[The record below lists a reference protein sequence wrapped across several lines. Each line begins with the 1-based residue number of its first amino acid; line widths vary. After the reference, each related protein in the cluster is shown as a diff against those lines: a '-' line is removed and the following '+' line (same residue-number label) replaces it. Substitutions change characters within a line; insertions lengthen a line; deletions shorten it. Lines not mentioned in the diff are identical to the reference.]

1 MQLYLAAAP
10 CYLPEARRWGLPIAH
25 AAYRIDSGGR
35 LAALALP
42 PEVRGGLLLV
52 TGTDC
57 AAPPQPEA
65 LARDIL
71 RECLHRQYTGVV
83 LEPVLTAAAMTAL
96 ESLCRRYGRTL
107 YVPERCGGQMP
118 DVQVVVS
125 TALSG
130 GTLRRRLEEVC
141 RRFGPRR
148 IALDLACVRAD
159 FSLPAPYGDGRMLT
173 AQQLAS
179 LRAQRPAF
187 FSPELCAR
195 YFTYEQEGMTHLV
208 LFDDAD
214 TLRRKIGLGTELGIA
229 AGMLSL
235 PEAAEALPGLLGKK

>member
-1 MQLYLAAAP
+1 MLRMQLYLAAAP

-25 AAYRIDSGGR
+25 AAYRIDSGGFFAS
-35 LAALALP
+35 LMLILP
-42 PEVRGGLLLV
+42 PSSFSLI
-52 TGTDC
+52 C
-57 AAPPQPEA
+57 PAPPQPEA

-83 LEPVLTAAAMTAL
+83 LEPVLPRPAVAALSA
-96 ESLCRRYGRTL
+96 LCRRYGRTL
-107 YVPERCGGQMP
+107 HLPERSGADADACA
-118 DVQVVVS
+118 VVS

-130 GTLRRRLEEVC
+130 GTLRRRLAEVC
-141 RRFGPRR
+141 RRFAPRPVT
-148 IALDLACVRAD
+148 LDLACVRAD
-159 FSLPAPYGDGRMLT
+159 FTLPAPYGDGRMLT

-179 LRAQRPAF
+179 LRAQRPVF

-214 TLRRKIGLGTELGIA
+214 TLRRKIGLGTELGIT

>member
-10 CYLPEARRWGLPIAH
+10 CCLPEASRWRLPIAH
-25 AAYRIDSGGR
+25 AAYRIDGGGR
-35 LAALALP
+35 LAALAMP
-42 PEVRGGLLLV
+42 PDTRGGLLLV

-57 AAPPQPEA
+57 PAPPQPDV

-71 RECLHRQYTGVV
+71 RQCLRRGCTGVV
-83 LEPVLTAAAMTAL
+83 LEPVRPRPVVAALSA
-96 ESLCRRYGRTL
+96 LCRRYGRTL
-107 YVPERCGGQMP
+107 HLPERSGTDADAC
-118 DVQVVVS
+118 VVVS

-141 RRFGPRR
+141 RRFAPRSVT
-148 IALDLACVRAD
+148 LDLACVRAD
-159 FSLPAPYGDGRMLT
+159 FTLPAPYGDGRMLT

-179 LRAQRPAF
+179 LRAQRPVF

>member
-10 CYLPEARRWGLPIAH
+10 CYLPETRRWGLPIAH

-42 PEVRGGLLLV
+42 PEVRSGLLLV

-57 AAPPQPEA
+57 PSPPQPEA

-83 LEPVLTAAAMTAL
+83 LEPVLPRPAVAALSA
-96 ESLCRRYGRTL
+96 LCRRYGRTL
-107 YVPERCGGQMP
+107 HLPERSGTDADAC
-118 DVQVVVS
+118 VVVS

-159 FSLPAPYGDGRMLT
+159 FSLPAPYGDGSALT
-173 AQQLAS
+173 AQQLTA
-179 LRAQRPAF
+179 LRGQRPVF

-195 YFTYEQEGMTHLV
+195 YFTYGEGGMTHFV

-214 TLRRKIGLGTELGIA
+214 TLRRKMALGAELGIQT
-229 AGMLSL
+229 GFLSL
-235 PEAAEALPGLLGKK
+235 PEAAEALPQLLGKR

>member
-42 PEVRGGLLLV
+42 PDVRGGLLLV

-57 AAPPQPEA
+57 SSPPQPEA

-71 RECLHRQYTGVV
+71 QECLHRQYTGVV
-83 LEPVLTAAAMTAL
+83 LEPVLPRPAVAALSA
-96 ESLCRRYGRTL
+96 LCRRYGRTL
-107 YVPERCGGQMP
+107 HLPERSGTDADAC
-118 DVQVVVS
+118 VVVS

-141 RRFGPRR
+141 RSFGPRR

-159 FSLPAPYGDGRMLT
+159 FSLPAPYGDGTALT
-173 AQQLAS
+173 AQQLTA
-179 LRAQRPAF
+179 LQEQRPVF

-195 YFTYEQEGMTHLV
+195 YFTYGQGGMTHFV

-214 TLRRKIGLGTELGIA
+214 TLRRKMSLAAELNIGTGFLT
-229 AGMLSL
+229 L
-235 PEAAEALPGLLGKK
+235 PEAAEALPQLLGKR